1 MYGSAMLKQNH
12 FKGANAY
19 VAKDILEASPQK
31 LLIKIYDFAIVH
43 CKKGDMLK
51 TNAALDELI
60 HSLNFELEEPKE
72 IATGLL
78 RLYQFCEDQMRKDN
92 TEIVYEILTTLRETW
107 ITAFTKKLAEE

>member
-43 CKKGDMLK
+43 CKKGDVLK

-72 IATGLL
+72 IAIGLL
-78 RLYQFCEDQMRKDN
+78 RLYQFCEDQMRKGKA
-92 TEIVYEILTTLRETW
+92 EIVYEILTTLRETW
-107 ITAFTKKLAEE
+107 ITAFNKKLAEG